1 MNNQTTNSMKSIRI
15 GTRNSALAL
24 WQAREVARHLQNNN
38 YLTDIVPIV
47 SSGDKN
53 LNQPLYSLGITGVF
67 TRDLDTALLNDEID
81 IAVHSLKDVP
91 TVLPENIELIAHLER
106 DFPQDV
112 LIRKESSRNKEFHE
126 LKLATSSLR
135 RRAFWLRNFPNA
147 EFSDIRGN
155 IQTRLQK
162 LEEQDF
168 DATILSL
175 AGIKRMKMD
184 IDYEML
190 PMMISAPS
198 QGVIAVAGHSHK
210 QEINDIVRKIN
221 HKKTQICVEIERD
234 FLNTLEGGCTAPIGA
249 FAEIF
254 DDQIRFKAALCSLD
268 GKNCIAT
275 DENFVYNEEENYGKK
290 FAKIVLENGGKEL
303 MTEIKGQIK

>member
-1 MNNQTTNSMKSIRI
+1 MKSIRI

-38 YLTDIVPIV
+38 YLTEIIPIV

-67 TRDLDTALLNDEID
+67 TRDLDIALLNDEID

-91 TVLPENIELIAHLER
+91 TQLPHNIELIAHLER

-112 LIRKESSRNKEFHE
+112 LIRRESAKDKEFHE

-135 RRAFWLRNFPNA
+135 RRAFWLKHYPDTQF
-147 EFSDIRGN
+147 FDIRGN

-175 AGIKRMKMD
+175 AGIKRMNMD
-184 IDYEML
+184 INYEML
-190 PMMISAPS
+190 PVMIPAAS
-198 QGVIAVAGHSHK
+198 QGVITIAGHSEK
-210 QEINDIVRKIN
+210 PEINEILKTIN
-221 HKKTQICVEIERD
+221 HQQTQICVEMERN
-234 FLNTLEGGCTAPIGA
+234 FLSTLEGGCTAPIGA
-249 FAEIF
+249 FAEKIEN
-254 DDQIRFKAALCSLD
+254 QIRFKGALCSLD
-268 GKNCIAT
+268 GKNYIGI
-275 DENFVYNEEENYGKK
+275 DESFEYNEEENFGEK
-290 FAKIVLENGGKEL
+290 FANIVLENGGREL
-303 MTEIKGQIK
+303 MTEIKSQL

>member
-1 MNNQTTNSMKSIRI
+1 MKSIRI

-24 WQAREVARHLQNNN
+24 WQAREVARHLQNLN
-38 YLTDIVPIV
+38 YLTEIIPIV

-91 TVLPENIELIAHLER
+91 TKLPENIELIAYLER
-106 DFPQDV
+106 DYPQDV
-112 LIRKESSRNKEFHE
+112 LIRRKSAENKDFHE

-135 RRAFWLRNFPNA
+135 RRAFWLKHYPDA

-168 DATILSL
+168 DATLLSL
-175 AGIKRMKMD
+175 AGIKRMNMD

-190 PMMISAPS
+190 PLMIPAPS
-198 QGVIAVAGHSHK
+198 QGVIAVAGHSDK
-210 QEINDIVRKIN
+210 KEINDILKQIS
-221 HKKTQICVEIERD
+221 HKETQICVEIERN
-234 FLNTLEGGCTAPIGA
+234 FLSTLEGGCTAPIGA
-249 FAEIF
+249 FAEIIEN
-254 DDQIRFKAALCSLD
+254 QIRFKAALCSLD
-268 GKNCIAT
+268 GKNYIAT
-275 DENFVYNEEENYGKK
+275 DESFEYNEEENFGEK
-290 FAKIVLENGGKEL
+290 FANIVLENGGKEL
-303 MTEIKGQIK
+303 MAEIKNQI

>member
-1 MNNQTTNSMKSIRI
+1 MKSIRI

-24 WQAREVARHLQNNN
+24 WQAREVARHLQNSNH
-38 YLTDIVPIV
+38 LTEIVPIV

-53 LNQPLYSLGITGVF
+53 LTQPLYSLGITGIF

-91 TVLPENIELIAHLER
+91 TQLPENIELIAHLER

-112 LIRKESSRNKEFHE
+112 LIRKESSKTKEFHE

-135 RRAFWLRNFPNA
+135 RRAFWLKNFPNA

-162 LEEQDF
+162 LEDEDF

-190 PMMISAPS
+190 PFLIPAAS
-198 QGVIAVAGHSHK
+198 QGVIAVAGHSDK
-210 QEINDIVRKIN
+210 KEINEILGSIN
-221 HKKTQICVEIERD
+221 HKPTQICVEMERN
-234 FLNTLEGGCTAPIGA
+234 FLSTLEGGCTAPIGA

-268 GKNCIAT
+268 GKNSIAT
-275 DENFVYNEEENYGKK
+275 DESFVYNEEENFGEK
-290 FAKIVLENGGKEL
+290 FARIVLENGGKEL
-303 MTEIKGQIK
+303 MEEIKNQI

>member
-1 MNNQTTNSMKSIRI
+1 MKSIRI

-24 WQAREVARHLQNNN
+24 WQAREVARNLQNRN
-38 YLTDIVPIV
+38 YLTEIIPIV

-67 TRDLDTALLNDEID
+67 TRDLDVALLNDEID

-91 TVLPENIELIAHLER
+91 TQLPQDIEIITYLER

-112 LIRKESSRNKEFHE
+112 LIRKESARNKEFHE

-135 RRAFWLRNFPNA
+135 RRAFWLKNYPHA

-162 LEEQDF
+162 LEDGDF

-190 PMMISAPS
+190 PLMIPAAS
-198 QGVIAVAGHSHK
+198 QGVIAVAGHSDK
-210 QEINDIVRKIN
+210 TEINEILRQIN
-221 HKKTQICVEIERD
+221 HKKTQICVEIERN
-234 FLNTLEGGCTAPIGA
+234 FLSTLEGGCTAPIGA
-249 FAEIF
+249 FAEIIEN
-254 DDQIRFKAALCSLD
+254 QVRFKAALCSLD

-275 DENFVYNEEENYGKK
+275 DESFEYNETENFGEK

-303 MTEIKGQIK
+303 MAEIKNSY

>member
-1 MNNQTTNSMKSIRI
+1 MKSIRI

-38 YLTDIVPIV
+38 YLTEIIPIV

-67 TRDLDTALLNDEID
+67 TRDLDIALLNDEID

-91 TVLPENIELIAHLER
+91 TQLPHNIELIAHLER

-112 LIRKESSRNKEFHE
+112 LIRRESAKDKEFHE

-135 RRAFWLRNFPNA
+135 RRAFWLKHYPDTQF
-147 EFSDIRGN
+147 FDIRGN

-175 AGIKRMKMD
+175 AGIKRMNMD
-184 IDYEML
+184 INYEML
-190 PMMISAPS
+190 PVMIPAAS
-198 QGVIAVAGHSHK
+198 QGVITIAGHSEK
-210 QEINDIVRKIN
+210 PEINEILKTIN
-221 HKKTQICVEIERD
+221 HQQTKICVEMERN
-234 FLNTLEGGCTAPIGA
+234 FLSTLEGGCTAPIGA
-249 FAEIF
+249 FAEKIEN
-254 DDQIRFKAALCSLD
+254 QIRFKGALCSLD
-268 GKNCIAT
+268 GKNYIGI
-275 DENFVYNEEENYGKK
+275 DESFEYNEEENFGEK
-290 FAKIVLENGGKEL
+290 FANIVLENGGREL
-303 MTEIKGQIK
+303 MTEIKSQL

>member
-1 MNNQTTNSMKSIRI
+1 MKSIRI

-24 WQAREVARHLQNNN
+24 WQAREVARHLQNRN
-38 YLTDIVPIV
+38 YLTEIVPIV

-53 LNQPLYSLGITGVF
+53 LTQPLYSLGITGVF
-67 TRDLDTALLNDEID
+67 TRDLDVALLNDEID

-91 TVLPENIELIAHLER
+91 TLLPQNIEIISYLER

-112 LIRKESSRNKEFHE
+112 LIRKESARNKEFHE

-135 RRAFWLRNFPNA
+135 RRAFWLKNYPYA

-162 LEEQDF
+162 LEDGDF

-190 PMMISAPS
+190 PLMIPAAS
-198 QGVIAVAGHSHK
+198 QGAIAVAGHSDK
-210 QEINDIVRKIN
+210 TEINQILSEIN
-221 HKKTQICVEIERD
+221 HKNTQICVEIERN
-234 FLNTLEGGCTAPIGA
+234 FLSTLEGGCTAPIGA
-249 FAEIF
+249 YAEIIEN
-254 DDQIRFKAALCSLD
+254 QIRFKAALCSLD

-275 DENFVYNEEENYGKK
+275 DENFEYNEIENFGEK

-303 MTEIKGQIK
+303 MTEIKNSY

>member
-1 MNNQTTNSMKSIRI
+1 MKSIRI

-24 WQAREVARHLQNNN
+24 WQAREVARHLQNRN
-38 YLTDIVPIV
+38 YLTEIVPIV

-67 TRDLDTALLNDEID
+67 TRDLDVALLNDEID

-91 TVLPENIELIAHLER
+91 TLLPQNIEIISYLER

-112 LIRKESSRNKEFHE
+112 LIRKESARNKEFHE

-135 RRAFWLRNFPNA
+135 RRAFWLKNYPYA

-162 LEEQDF
+162 LEDGDF

-190 PMMISAPS
+190 PLMIPAAS
-198 QGVIAVAGHSHK
+198 QGVIAVAGHSDK
-210 QEINDIVRKIN
+210 TEINQILSEIN
-221 HKKTQICVEIERD
+221 HKNTQICVEIERN
-234 FLNTLEGGCTAPIGA
+234 FLSTLEGGCTAPIGA
-249 FAEIF
+249 YAEIIEN
-254 DDQIRFKAALCSLD
+254 QIRFKAALCSLD

-275 DENFVYNEEENYGKK
+275 DENFEYNETENFGEK

-303 MTEIKGQIK
+303 MTEIKNSY

>member
-1 MNNQTTNSMKSIRI
+1 MKNIRI
-15 GTRNSALAL
+15 GTRNSALAM
-24 WQAREVARHLQNNN
+24 WQAEEVAEKLQALH
-38 YLTDIVPIV
+38 YTTEIVPIV

-67 TRDLDTALLNDEID
+67 TRDLDIALLNDEID

-91 TVLPENIELIAHLER
+91 TQLPENIEIVACLER

-112 LIRKESSRNKEFHE
+112 LIKRKSSGHKEFHE

-135 RRAFWLRNFPNA
+135 RRAFWLKQYPET
-147 EFSDIRGN
+147 EFFDIRGN

-184 IDYEML
+184 IDYEFI
-190 PMMISAPS
+190 PFMIPAPS
-198 QGVIAVAGHSHK
+198 QGVVAVAGHSEK
-210 QEINDIVRKIN
+210 KEINEILAKIN
-221 HKKTQICVEIERD
+221 HKETQICVEIERN
-234 FLNTLEGGCTAPIGA
+234 FLSTLEGGCTAPIGA
-249 FAEIF
+249 FAEII
-254 DDQIRFKAALCSLD
+254 DNQIRFKAGLCSLD
-268 GKNCIAT
+268 GKNYIHT
-275 DENFVYNEEENYGKK
+275 DENFEFNAEENFGEK
-290 FAKIVLENGGKEL
+290 FANIVLENGGKEL
-303 MTEIKGQIK
+303 MTEIKSKI

>member
-1 MNNQTTNSMKSIRI
+1 MKSIRI

-24 WQAREVARHLQNNN
+24 WQAREVARHLQNRN

-67 TRDLDTALLNDEID
+67 TRDLDVALLNDEID

-91 TVLPENIELIAHLER
+91 TQLPQNIEIITYLER

-112 LIRKESSRNKEFHE
+112 LIRKESARNKEFHE

-135 RRAFWLRNFPNA
+135 RRAFWLKNYPHA

-162 LEEQDF
+162 LEDGDF

-190 PMMISAPS
+190 PLMIPAAS
-198 QGVIAVAGHSHK
+198 QGVIAVAGHSDK
-210 QEINDIVRKIN
+210 TEINEILAQIN
-221 HKKTQICVEIERD
+221 HKKTQICVEIERN
-234 FLNTLEGGCTAPIGA
+234 FLSTLEGGCTAPIGA
-249 FAEIF
+249 YAEIIEN
-254 DDQIRFKAALCSLD
+254 QIRFKAALCSLD

-275 DENFVYNEEENYGKK
+275 DESFEYNETENFGEK

-303 MTEIKGQIK
+303 MTEIKNSY

>member
-1 MNNQTTNSMKSIRI
+1 MKSIRI

-24 WQAREVARHLQNNN
+24 WQAREVARNLQNRN
-38 YLTDIVPIV
+38 YLTDIVPII

-67 TRDLDTALLNDEID
+67 TRDLDVALLNNEID

-91 TVLPENIELIAHLER
+91 TQLPQNIEIVAYLER

-135 RRAFWLRNFPNA
+135 RRAFWLKNYPHA

-162 LEEQDF
+162 LEEGDF

-190 PMMISAPS
+190 PLMIPAAS
-198 QGVIAVAGHSHK
+198 QGVIAVAGHSDK
-210 QEINDIVRKIN
+210 TEINEILSQIN
-221 HKKTQICVEIERD
+221 HKKTQICVEIERN
-234 FLNTLEGGCTAPIGA
+234 FLSTLEGGCTAPIGA
-249 FAEIF
+249 FAEMIEN
-254 DDQIRFKAALCSLD
+254 QIRFKAALCSLD

-275 DENFVYNEEENYGKK
+275 DESFEYNDTENFGEK

-303 MTEIKGQIK
+303 MTEIKNSY